1 MLSVLSLL
9 IAQAALPPPG
19 LQYYA
24 REDYTGQGLVCGAA
38 FSMRLR
44 DGETAARIKSSAI
57 HTEMIFHT
65 REGQFTVRESQYATG
80 GGKLI
85 QSVGDGVLRRKLNK
99 ASYTWVY
106 RDSAPG
112 STDVSG
118 PAVNA
123 RKPSPTLKRIMF
135 GGPRNGFVGAE
146 KCIDGIRSDRR
157 SS

>member
-1 MLSVLSLL
+1 MLSVLTLL
-9 IAQAALPPPG
+9 FAQAALPPPG
-19 LQYYA
+19 LHYYA
-24 REDYTGQGLVCGAA
+24 REDYTGPGLVCGAV

-44 DGETAARIKSSAI
+44 DGETAALIKSSFIDA
-57 HTEMIFHT
+57 EMTFHT
-65 REGQFTVRESQYATG
+65 REGQFTVHESQYATD

-85 QSVGDGVLRRKLNK
+85 RKVGDGVLRRKRDK
-99 ASYTWVY
+99 ANYTWVY

-123 RKPSPTLKRIMF
+123 RKPSPALNRVMF
-135 GGPRNGFVGAE
+135 GSPRNGFVGAE
-146 KCIDGIRSDRR
+146 KCIDGIGSDQR